1 MIDKGIVINVN
12 FTGQVVL
19 QMERLELI
27 DALLNLCSYR
37 HPVDISLP
45 KG

>member
-12 FTGQVVL
+12 FTGQVIL

-27 DALLNLCSYR
+27 DALLYR
-37 HPVDISLP
+37 
-45 KG
+45 GT